1 MELLDSDEDLDVY
14 ETAAPILFRP
24 SQVKFPSPR
33 LLVIVLYSII
43 RNYCLYIF
51 WSSNI
56 IFLFCLF
63 YLLSPHYL
71 PALLQHVCEEDIE
84 AY

>member
-1 MELLDSDEDLDVY
+1 MKISMCMRQQLQYFFVL
-14 ETAAPILFRP
+14 

-33 LLVIVLYSII
+33 LLVILLYSII